1 MRGRRSLVRRYLLLA
16 GVNPRL
22 WFTVQIICKD
32 GTTIQCQ
39 DFEAVDSGVLF
50 YQQTPGRREG
60 TEEEEGEEEERGRAS
75 GFVPVTELR
84 FVLPDEMVQGVGAQR
99 AAAEQGMP
107 GGMGPGAPPQQ
118 GAGMAQQQQ
127 TQFPGSP
134 SQRPPESGGR

>member
-1 MRGRRSLVRRYLLLA
+1 MH
-16 GVNPRL
+16 
-22 WFTVQIICKD
+22 IICKD

-50 YQQTPGRREG
+50 YQETPGPREG
-60 TEEEEGEEEERGRAS
+60 TPEEDEEEERERAS

-84 FVLPDEMVQGVGAQR
+84 FVLPDEMVQGVGARR
-99 AAAEQGMP
+99 ATATEHVA

-118 GAGMAQQQQ
+118 GAGMAQQQTQ
-127 TQFPGSP
+127 QFPTAP